1 MSDSCFSIEQIDKVK
16 KKAKG
21 LLQFTQ
27 ATAIKLPV
35 MRRMQMTEDM
45 PIIGTEIKTTF
56 LDINKQMPRSPNFS
70 NIQNKHVSKE
80 DFQAMTILPG
90 HMHNIANRMGCS
102 SMIERSLRETSNQY
116 ATYLDG
122 KSLMN
127 SDKKSFRKDSS
138 ASPPP
143 NRYPKKK
150 KKMTF
155 EE

>member
-1 MSDSCFSIEQIDKVK
+1 MPY
-16 KKAKG
+16 
-21 LLQFTQ
+21 
-27 ATAIKLPV
+27 IKTDV
-35 MRRMQMTEDM
+35 
-45 PIIGTEIKTTF
+45 KTTF

-70 NIQNKHVSKE
+70 NIQNRHVSNE
-80 DFQAMTILPG
+80 DFKAMTILPG

-102 SMIERSLRETSNQY
+102 SMVERSLRETNSQY
-116 ATYLDG
+116 ATYLEG

-143 NRYPKKK
+143 TNRPPKKK